1 MPDPSQKQSA
11 QRGLWMLAIS
21 ILCLNFGLAGHM
33 SMNANFLQE
42 LIHVTPWQMG
52 YLEAVRE
59 ACGIASFALIAV
71 LAGMAEPSLAAA
83 MLLLVGV
90 GLTGYVAADSVK
102 GVIAFSVIWS
112 VGFHLWIPLSTSM
125 TLAFARAGHAAERLG
140 QMRAVGAVGSLLGLG
155 AIVVLAS
162 GRLPAIGAVGM
173 RYLFVLC
180 GCVVLVAAIASSR
193 ITGLK
198 RPSVVKPWA
207 FKRRYALYYL
217 LSFLEGWRK
226 QIFLSFATFALVRE
240 YGAPVYHIATLMF
253 INLGINL
260 FLAPTVGRWIDRVGE
275 RAVLSMYYP
284 TLAVVFVLYALIPYR
299 TWLYA
304 LYVVDNVLFVLA
316 LALPSYLNRVADPD
330 DRRQCLAMG
339 VTMNHI
345 AAVLMPLVG
354 GMLWQRYGYQ
364 IPFYCGAAVALVS
377 LMVCQ
382 KIATAGPLRA
392 PSPPP

>member
-1 MPDPSQKQSA
+1 
-11 QRGLWMLAIS
+11 MLAIS

-52 YLEAVRE
+52 YLEAIRE
-59 ACGIASFALIAV
+59 ACGIVSFALIGV
-71 LAGMAEPSLAAA
+71 LAGMAEQSLAAA
-83 MLLLVGV
+83 LLLLVGV

-102 GVIAFSVIWS
+102 DVIAFSVIWS
-112 VGFHLWIPLSTSM
+112 LGFHLWIPLSTNM
-125 TLAFARAGHAAERLG
+125 TLTFARSGHAAERLG
-140 QMRAVGAVGSLLGLG
+140 QMRAAGAVGSLLGLG
-155 AIVVLAS
+155 GIVVLAS
-162 GRLPAIGAVGM
+162 GRLPSIGAVGM
-173 RYLFVLC
+173 RHLFVLC
-180 GCVVLVAAIASSR
+180 GCVVLLAAIASSR

-198 RPSVVKPWA
+198 RPTIVKPWA

-217 LSFLEGWRK
+217 LTFLEGWRK

-240 YGAPVYHIATLMF
+240 YGAPVHHIATLMF

-260 FLAPTVGRWIDRVGE
+260 VLAPAVGRLIDRVGE
-275 RAVLSMYYP
+275 RAVLSIYYLM
-284 TLAVVFVLYALIPYR
+284 LAMVFVLYASIPYR

-304 LYVVDNVLFVLA
+304 LYVLDNVLFVLA
-316 LALPSYLNRVADPD
+316 LALPSYLNRVAEPD

-364 IPFYCGAAVALVS
+364 IPFYCGAAVALLS
-377 LMVCQ
+377 LMVCR
-382 KIATAGPLRA
+382 KVPSAGPARS

>member
-1 MPDPSQKQSA
+1 
-11 QRGLWMLAIS
+11 L
-21 ILCLNFGLAGHM
+21 
-33 SMNANFLQE
+33 
-42 LIHVTPWQMG
+42 
-52 YLEAVRE
+52 
-59 ACGIASFALIAV
+59 
-71 LAGMAEPSLAAA
+71 
-83 MLLLVGV
+83 LLLVGV

-102 GVIAFSVIWS
+102 DVIVFSVIWS
-112 VGFHLWIPLSTSM
+112 MGFHLWIPLSTNM
-125 TLAFARAGHAAERLG
+125 TLTFARVGHAAERLG

-155 AIVVLAS
+155 GIVVLAS
-162 GRLPAIGAVGM
+162 GRLPIVGAVGM

-180 GCVVLVAAIASSR
+180 GCVVLVAAVASSR

-198 RPSVVKPWA
+198 PPSLVKPWA

-217 LSFLEGWRK
+217 LTFLEGWRK

-260 FLAPTVGRWIDRVGE
+260 VLAPAVGRLIDRVGE
-275 RAVLSMYYP
+275 RAVLSVYYP
-284 TLAVVFVLYALIPYR
+284 ALAIVFVLYALIPYR
-299 TWLYA
+299 TWLYT

-354 GMLWQRYGYQ
+354 GMLWQHYGYQ

-377 LMVCQ
+377 LIVCQ
-382 KIATAGPLRA
+382 KIAPAASLRT
-392 PSPPP
+392 PSPSP